1 MSSRRADRD
10 SNDVSGARRR
20 RDRREWAVA
29 LVVASL
35 LASGCDQ
42 GDPET
47 IVEEAQE
54 DDFQELVVDQ
64 PFEGTAAVSEVVSPH
79 AFKLFDTL
87 VVSRQRL
94 DLQVDERVRVQGMVR
109 STSVEELEGQLGV
122 ELADA
127 VADAH
132 DGGLLVVADEV
143 RPVEFPGPE

>member
-1 MSSRRADRD
+1 MS
-10 SNDVSGARRR
+10 VVRRR
-20 RDRREWAVA
+20 RDRRGWALA

-35 LASGCDQ
+35 LISGCGQD
-42 GDPET
+42 DPET

-54 DDFQELVVDQ
+54 EDFRELVVDQ
-64 PFEGTAAVSEVVSPH
+64 PFEGTAVVSEVVSPH

-87 VVSRQRL
+87 VVSREPVEL
-94 DLQVDERVRVQGMVR
+94 EVDERVRVRGVVR
-109 STSVEELEGQLGV
+109 STSIEELENRLGV

-143 RPVEFPGPE
+143 SAVEFPVPE